1 MTDFS
6 PAPGTLP
13 TSSLTPARFAVVLAG
28 IVLAAVVLRALPA
41 LDYGQDWYGRG
52 TFTLVNFD
60 EGGSCR
66 AALGGF
72 PYSPLAGVQTL
83 ALAALGGHEAPT
95 EAYAD
100 PRIAKAFCHSE
111 GHLIAARL
119 YSAILGGLTVG
130 VVALLSLQLFP
141 RRRGLALGAA
151 ALLGL
156 SGWHISESMVGT
168 VDAPSTFFIYLFLLL
183 AVLALRRGGVAWPGA
198 AAALVFAVGTKYWVF
213 ALVALAALV
222 PTPAYRRV
230 LAGLGVRRGALLLG
244 TYALL
249 FGLVSNPA
257 AGPLLRWLLP
267 LGWLAL
273 VPWQRLSIAGRI
285 CLFAAPWL
293 APLAMYYEP
302 FVAYASGYP
311 EGRFGTDYGA
321 IGWHRPLRNLLNL
334 PAVLVVGLGLP
345 AFGLLVRGV
354 GVLALERN
362 RDRAWLALLPLLAF
376 ALYMA
381 FLAPVTYYRHYLPL
395 LPAAA
400 LLAALG
406 ACSLGWRPALLW
418 SLVLVWQALLAW
430 DLVSDYRYDPRR
442 SLASWYAQH
451 QPQRV
456 LNSYYVNPPPA
467 SAAVHRLFRV
477 PYASDQRLAWADT
490 VILSENWYDTA
501 FANELNGPLVA
512 DTQHLIKTTPEAA
525 AFYRAALA
533 REHPRLE
540 HLATLRAP
548 TFMPELQAHHFFYG
562 SFTQFVGDLQLF
574 RVRP

>member
-1 MTDFS
+1 MTAFS
-6 PAPGTLP
+6 SDPRPLP
-13 TSSLTPARFAVVLAG
+13 SSSLTLARFGVVLAG
-28 IVLAAVVLRALPA
+28 IVLAAVVLRVLPA
-41 LDYGQDWYGRG
+41 FEYGQDWYGRG
-52 TFTLVNFD
+52 SFTLVNFD

-72 PYSPLAGVQTL
+72 PYSPLVGAQTL
-83 ALAALGGHEAPT
+83 TLAALGGHEAPT

-100 PRIAKAFCHSE
+100 ARIAKAFCHSE
-111 GHLIAARL
+111 AHLITARL
-119 YSAILGGLTVG
+119 YSATLGGLTVG
-130 VVALLSLQLFP
+130 VIALLSLQLFP
-141 RRRGLALGAA
+141 RRYGLALGAA

-183 AVLALRRGGVAWPGA
+183 AVLALRRGGIAWLGA
-198 AAALVFAVGTKYWVF
+198 GVALVFAVGTKYWVF

-222 PTPAYRRV
+222 PPAAYRRV
-230 LAGLGVRRGALLLG
+230 LAGLAVRRGVLLLG
-244 TYALL
+244 AYALL

-273 VPWQRLSIAGRI
+273 VPWQRLSVSGRI

-293 APLAMYYEP
+293 APLAMYCES

-321 IGWHRPLRNLLNL
+321 IGWYRLLRNPVNL
-334 PAVLVVGLGLP
+334 PLVLVMGLGLP
-345 AFGLLVRGV
+345 AFGLFCRGV
-354 GVLALERN
+354 RVLTKERSL
-362 RDRAWLALLPLLAF
+362 DRAWLALLPLLAF

-400 LLAALG
+400 MLAALG
-406 ACSLGWRPALLW
+406 ACSLAWRPSVLW
-418 SLVLVWQALLAW
+418 SVVLVWQALLAG
-430 DLVSDYRYDPRR
+430 DLVSDYHYDPRR
-442 SLASWYAQH
+442 DLVGWYAQH

-456 LNSYYVNPPPA
+456 LTSFYVNPPPA
-467 SAAVHRLFRV
+467 SAAAHRLFRV
-477 PYASDQRLAWADT
+477 PYASDRRLAWADT

-501 FANELNGPLVA
+501 FANELNGPLVG
-512 DTQHLIKTTPEAA
+512 DPWHLIKTTPEAV

-533 REHPRLE
+533 GEHPRLE

-548 TFMPELQAHHFFYG
+548 TFMPELRAHHFFYG